1 MQLEESQPIPP
12 THRWGVP
19 EPWHVAPRYEIHRHG
34 LLAEYEET
42 ARSWEQ
48 LEAGYYSYYRHYHP
62 LEIQALSGE
71 LAALH
76 EGDTEAVLKFA
87 HNYGLLGYG
96 FLKEPLQEITESEPL
111 SWIWAHAETARRV
124 LRLLTLLWEQDQ
136 GLGQYLASIAE
147 SAPQVGTIFETQQWP
162 QFAAHFPPDR
172 VTNVFFRHAQVRDP
186 RQYAHWKIDG
196 VGSSITGLDPQE
208 QREIAWYVVFRS
220 INANMEAVIPQ
231 LLMTDEGVP
240 RRGFQDRHGFPE
252 LAPITVIY
260 IHLLD
265 LAAGLGQCGE
275 CRRCGKP
282 FTLLGEKKGPK
293 PNYCP
298 RPDGTKGDSLC
309 SQRARTERHRN
320 KPKGGPDD

>member
-1 MQLEESQPIPP
+1 MQEDSQTIPA

-19 EPWHVAPRYEIHRHG
+19 KRWHVAPRYEIYPYG
-34 LLAEYEET
+34 LLSEYEET
-42 ARSWEQ
+42 PRSEEQ
-48 LEAGYYSYYRHYHP
+48 LEAEFYSYYRHYHP

-76 EGDTEAVLKFA
+76 EGDTDAVLQFA

-96 FLKEPLQEITESEPL
+96 CLKEPLQEITESEPL

-124 LRLLTLLWEQDQ
+124 LKLLTLLLEQDQ

-147 SAPQVGTIFETQQWP
+147 QAPEVGTAFESKWKEL
-162 QFAAHFPPDR
+162 AWAFPIDS
-172 VTNVFFRHAQVRDP
+172 VTNVFFRHAQGRDP
-186 RQYAHWKIDG
+186 NQYAHWDIEG
-196 VGSSITGLDPQE
+196 VGRSITALDSQE
-208 QREIAWYVVFRS
+208 QREIAWHVVFRS

-260 IHLLD
+260 IHLQD
-265 LAAGLGQCGE
+265 LAAGLGQFGE
-275 CRRCGKP
+275 CKRCGKL
-282 FTLLGEKKGPK
+282 FTLLGDKKGPK

-298 RPDGTKGDSLC
+298 RSDGTKGDSFC
-309 SQRARTERHRN
+309 SQRARTERWRN
-320 KPKGGPDD
+320 KSKGGSDG